1 MIRHIVSWRMGAD
14 RAEQR
19 AADAEGVRQRLE
31 ALRGVVPAERIEVGI
46 DLGATEGNWHVV
58 LVSDFATADD
68 LAAYQTHPQHVQA
81 AAHPLGRRRP
91 QLCRLRGS
99 LTPHPCPPSGGRRS
113 GLVSRGSPFPSPEES
128 VDALPGAA

>member
-31 ALRGVVPAERIEVGI
+31 ALRGVVPAARLEVGV
-46 DLGATEGNWHVV
+46 DVGTTEGNWHVV

-68 LAAYQTHPQHVQA
+68 LVAYQTHPQHLEA
-81 AAHPLGRRRP
+81 AAFIRSVAVDRSCVDYLVPP
-91 QLCRLRGS
+91 
-99 LTPHPCPPSGGRRS
+99 TPAG
-113 GLVSRGSPFPSPEES
+113 
-128 VDALPGAA
+128 